1 MQRKGGRWMK
11 EELYE
16 NLARRTDGD
25 IYIGVVGPVRV
36 GKSTFV
42 KRVMEEVVIPN
53 MTDEADKIRAQDE
66 LPQSSP
72 GPVIMTAE
80 PKFVPA
86 QGTSVSVGDG
96 ELQFHIRLADCVGY
110 VIDGVKGYEDED
122 GPKYVHTPW
131 HNEPVPFEEAARI
144 GTDKVIRDHST
155 IGILVTTDGTVNNIS
170 RDAAEVAEV
179 DIVNKLQDIG
189 KPFVIVLNSKMPA
202 NEKTVALKQEL
213 HERYGVPV
221 IAISADQLN
230 AGEIQLILKEA
241 LYEFPISEI
250 ELQKPDWMDVLG
262 KEHVLNSS
270 IDKVISEGFLEASK
284 IRKVQELAE
293 KLKDEQYVQHAEVV
307 EVDAGQGK
315 ASIKIE
321 MDEQA
326 FREACEEIMEQQ
338 IGTKK
343 DWLVFVQEASKAK
356 KSYNMYAEAIESA
369 KKDGY
374 GVALPV
380 IDDFNPT
387 PPELIKQN
395 DFFGVR
401 MKAKA
406 PSLHVI
412 RVDMEAE
419 FSPLI
424 GSEFHSQHLLKE
436 LKEAYLHDREAL
448 WETQLFGTPL
458 HEVMKESIRFKTDT
472 VPAHARKRLR
482 ETIEQMVNDGNKG
495 MITFIV

>member
-1 MQRKGGRWMK
+1 MK
-11 EELYE
+11 ENLYE

-96 ELQFHIRLADCVGY
+96 ELKFHIRLADCVGY
-110 VIDGVKGYEDED
+110 VIDGVKGYEDEN

-131 HNEPVPFEEAARI
+131 HNEPIPFEEAARI

-155 IGILVTTDGTVNNIS
+155 IGILVTTDGTVNNIP
-170 RDAAEVAEV
+170 RAAAEVAELE
-179 DIVNKLQDIG
+179 IVGKLKDIG

-202 NEKTVALKQEL
+202 HEKSVALRDEL

-230 AGEIQLILKEA
+230 AQEIQLILKEA

-250 ELQKPDWMDVLG
+250 ELQKPDWMDVLDG
-262 KEHVLNSS
+262 DHELNAS
-270 IDKVISEGFLEASK
+270 IDNVISEGFLEVSK

-293 KLKDEQYVQHAEVV
+293 KLKEKKHVHHAEVV
-307 EVDAGQGK
+307 DVDAGQGR
-315 ASIKIE
+315 AAIKIE
-321 MDEQA
+321 MDDQA
-326 FREACEEIMEQQ
+326 FREVCEEIMEQE
-338 IGTKK
+338 IVTKK
-343 DWLVFVQEASKAK
+343 DWLEFVRDASKAK
-356 KSYNMYAEAIESA
+356 KSYKMYAEAIEKA
-369 KKDGY
+369 KIDGY

-380 IDDFNPT
+380 LEDFNPS

-401 MKAKA
+401 MKATA
-406 PSLHVI
+406 PSIHMI

-424 GSEFHSQHLLKE
+424 GSEFHSHHLLKD
-436 LKEAYLHDREAL
+436 LKEAYLHDRAAL
-448 WETQLFGTPL
+448 WDTQLFGAPL
-458 HEVMKESIRFKTDT
+458 HEVMKESIRFKTDA
-472 VPAHARKRLR
+472 VPANARKRLR
-482 ETIEQMVNDGNKG
+482 ETIEQMVNNGEKG